1 MGLVNLTPHK
11 VTLVNGGLEWMIPPS
26 GPAAR
31 VAVEKKKVGS
41 YMTFPVYEQK
51 FGEIENL
58 PEKTEGVTY
67 IVSSLVLLAACG
79 RDDLVAPD
87 TSPESAIRDENGQIE
102 AVQGL
107 ICNSRPEEKKED
119 D

>member
-26 GPAAR
+26 GRVAR
-31 VAVEKKKVGS
+31 VAAEKKKIGS
-41 YMTFPVYEQK
+41 TMSIPIYEQK
-51 FGEIENL
+51 FGEIFDL

-67 IVSSLVLLAACG
+67 IVSSLVLLAASG

-87 TSPESAIRDENGQIE
+87 TSPESAIRGENGQIE

-107 ICNSRPEEKKED
+107 ICNPRPEEKKED
-119 D
+119 